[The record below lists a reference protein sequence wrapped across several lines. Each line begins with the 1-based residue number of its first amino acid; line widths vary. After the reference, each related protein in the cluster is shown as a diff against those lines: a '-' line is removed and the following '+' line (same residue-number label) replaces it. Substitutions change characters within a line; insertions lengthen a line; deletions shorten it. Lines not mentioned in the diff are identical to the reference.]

1 MNLKKIQDIVEYQL
15 AKSEEAKGDDNVL
28 YVKVLEYMMPNLLH
42 MPFGVVMKELKNYS
56 VPSLESVGRARRK
69 LQAEKPWLKP
79 SEEVQK
85 LRADNEQKYLE
96 YARME
101 RR

>member
-15 AKSEEAKGDDNVL
+15 SKSEEARDSDDVL
-28 YVKVLEYMMPNLLH
+28 YIAVLDYMRPNLSSQSLNYVFTH
-42 MPFGVVMKELKNYS
+42 KNELNI
-56 VPSLESVGRARRK
+56 PSYESVGRARRK

-79 SEEVQK
+79 SEEVRK
-85 LRADNEQKYLE
+85 YRADNEQKYLE